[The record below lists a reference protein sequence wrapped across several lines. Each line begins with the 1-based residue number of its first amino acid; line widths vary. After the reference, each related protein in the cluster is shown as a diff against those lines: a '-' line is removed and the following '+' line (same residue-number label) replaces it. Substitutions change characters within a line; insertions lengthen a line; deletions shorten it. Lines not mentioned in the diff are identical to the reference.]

1 MNRIRGTLRAL
12 LHVLAEYVM
21 VFPLFYLI
29 TGLMTGAM
37 PVVFLAS
44 ILLYAVLGVFTR
56 RLIPVPWLQL
66 AVGLP
71 LCIGAA
77 VYLGL
82 TFGSRAEPITYAFP
96 ALLAPFVF
104 YRGKQHA
111 QNDWNAI
118 LPTYAPYLVMA
129 LNFTVMALINY
140 LDRFAQFT
148 PVMAVAGPLSLVTSF
163 YAMNYINRRNLADD
177 QRAREGVSTAIS
189 RGLALQNN
197 VLLAILLVLGALLSC
212 MPWLLTAG
220 RYLLKAVGFVVGLLI
235 NLILALVPQLS
246 GGENIEPTGEE
257 PLLITSDVSP
267 FWESF
272 SKILANIFFV
282 IIIIVFVFLLIL
294 AIRKGIQLLSAVL
307 RHMLEQ
313 KGMLSDG
320 EDTFE
325 DTRES
330 IVNLRD
336 LPRKYL
342 DSLKKRLS
350 ELRRGKRW
358 NELTSESERVR
369 YLYRH
374 SLKRAER
381 SGYHHRESYTPHEA
395 LGEASQELPQI
406 QPVQDDL
413 AATYDLVRYAEREP
427 SPGNAARIKEDA
439 GL

>member
-1 MNRIRGTLRAL
+1 
-12 LHVLAEYVM
+12 
-21 VFPLFYLI
+21 
-29 TGLMTGAM
+29 M
-37 PVVFLAS
+37 PIVFLAS
-44 ILLYAVLGVFTR
+44 ILLYAVLGVLTR

-71 LCIGAA
+71 LCVGAA

-96 ALLAPFVF
+96 AVLAPFVF

-118 LPTYAPYLVMA
+118 LPTYTPYLVMA
-129 LNFTVMALINY
+129 LNFVVMALVNY
-140 LDRFAQFT
+140 LNQFAQFT

-177 QRAREGVSTAIS
+177 QRAREGASTAIS

-197 VLLAILLVLGALLSC
+197 VLLVILLVLGALLSC

-220 RYLLKAVGFVVGLLI
+220 RYLLKAVGFVVGLLV
-235 NLILALVPQLS
+235 NLILSLVPPLS
-246 GGENIEPTGEE
+246 ESEGNVPGGEPP
-257 PLLITSDVSP
+257 PLAYTDVSP

-307 RHMLEQ
+307 RNMLEQ

-336 LPRKYL
+336 LPRKYF

-358 NELTSESERVR
+358 GELTESERVR

-381 SGYHHRESYTPHEA
+381 SGYRHKESYTPHEA

-427 SPGNAARIKEDA
+427 SPGDAERIKEDA

>member
-1 MNRIRGTLRAL
+1 MNRITFTLRAF

-21 VFPLFYLI
+21 IFPLFYLI

-37 PVVFLAS
+37 PIVFLAS
-44 ILLYAVLGVFTR
+44 ILLYAVLGVLTR

-71 LCIGAA
+71 LCVGAA

-96 ALLAPFVF
+96 AVLAPFVF

-129 LNFTVMALINY
+129 LNFVVMALVNY
-140 LDRFAQFT
+140 LNQFAQFT

-177 QRAREGVSTAIS
+177 QRAREGASTAIS

-197 VLLAILLVLGALLSC
+197 VLLVILLVLGALLSC

-220 RYLLKAVGFVVGLLI
+220 RYLLKAVGFVVGLLV
-235 NLILALVPQLS
+235 NLILSLVPPLS
-246 GGENIEPTGEE
+246 ESEGNVPGGEPP
-257 PLLITSDVSP
+257 PLAYTDVSP

-307 RHMLEQ
+307 RNMLEQ

-336 LPRKYL
+336 LPRKYF

-358 NELTSESERVR
+358 GELTTESERVR

-374 SLKRAER
+374 SLKRAEK
-381 SGYHHRESYTPHEA
+381 SGYRHKESYTPHEA

-427 SPGNAARIKEDA
+427 SPGDAERIKEDA

>member
-1 MNRIRGTLRAL
+1 MNRITFTLRAF

-21 VFPLFYLI
+21 IFPLFYLI

-37 PVVFLAS
+37 PIVFLAS
-44 ILLYAVLGVFTR
+44 ILLYAVLGVLTR

-71 LCIGAA
+71 LCVGAA

-96 ALLAPFVF
+96 AVLAPFVF

-118 LPTYAPYLVMA
+118 LPTYTPYLVMA
-129 LNFTVMALINY
+129 LNFVVMALVNY
-140 LDRFAQFT
+140 LNQFAQFT

-177 QRAREGVSTAIS
+177 QRAREGASTAIS

-197 VLLAILLVLGALLSC
+197 VLLVILLVLGALLSC

-220 RYLLKAVGFVVGLLI
+220 RYLLKAVGFVVGLLV
-235 NLILALVPQLS
+235 NLILSLVPPLS
-246 GGENIEPTGEE
+246 ESEGNVPGGEPP
-257 PLLITSDVSP
+257 PLAYTDVSP

-307 RHMLEQ
+307 RNMLEQ

-336 LPRKYL
+336 LPRKYF

-358 NELTSESERVR
+358 GELTESERVR

-381 SGYHHRESYTPHEA
+381 SGYRHKESYTPHEA

-427 SPGNAARIKEDA
+427 SPGDAERIKEDA

>member
-1 MNRIRGTLRAL
+1 MNRITFTLRAF

-21 VFPLFYLI
+21 IFPLFYLI

-37 PVVFLAS
+37 PIVFLAS
-44 ILLYAVLGVFTR
+44 ILLYAVLGVLTR

-71 LCIGAA
+71 LCVGAA

-96 ALLAPFVF
+96 AVLAPFVF

-118 LPTYAPYLVMA
+118 LPTYTPYLVMA
-129 LNFTVMALINY
+129 LNFVVMALVNY
-140 LDRFAQFT
+140 LNLFSQFT

-177 QRAREGVSTAIS
+177 QRAREGASTAIS

-197 VLLAILLVLGALLSC
+197 VLLVILLVLGALLSC

-220 RYLLKAVGFVVGLLI
+220 RYLLKAVGFVVGLLV
-235 NLILALVPQLS
+235 NLILSLVPPLS
-246 GGENIEPTGEE
+246 ESEGNVPGGEPP
-257 PLLITSDVSP
+257 PLAYTDVSP

-307 RHMLEQ
+307 RNMLEQ

-336 LPRKYL
+336 LPRKYF

-358 NELTSESERVR
+358 GELTESERVR

-381 SGYHHRESYTPHEA
+381 SGYRHKESYTPHEA

>member
-1 MNRIRGTLRAL
+1 MNRITFTLRAF

-21 VFPLFYLI
+21 IFPLFYLI

-37 PVVFLAS
+37 PIVFLAS
-44 ILLYAVLGVFTR
+44 ILLYAVLGVLTR

-71 LCIGAA
+71 LCVGAA

-96 ALLAPFVF
+96 AVLAPFVF

-129 LNFTVMALINY
+129 LNFVVMALVNY
-140 LDRFAQFT
+140 LNQFAQFT

-177 QRAREGVSTAIS
+177 QRAREGASTAIS

-197 VLLAILLVLGALLSC
+197 VLLVILLVLGALLSC

-220 RYLLKAVGFVVGLLI
+220 RYLLKAVGFVVGLLV
-235 NLILALVPQLS
+235 NLILSLVPPLS
-246 GGENIEPTGEE
+246 ESEGNVPGGEPP
-257 PLLITSDVSP
+257 PLAYTDVSP

-307 RHMLEQ
+307 RNMLEQ

-336 LPRKYL
+336 LPRKYF

-358 NELTSESERVR
+358 GELTESERVR

-381 SGYHHRESYTPHEA
+381 SGYRHKESYTPHEA

-427 SPGNAARIKEDA
+427 SPGDAERIKEDA